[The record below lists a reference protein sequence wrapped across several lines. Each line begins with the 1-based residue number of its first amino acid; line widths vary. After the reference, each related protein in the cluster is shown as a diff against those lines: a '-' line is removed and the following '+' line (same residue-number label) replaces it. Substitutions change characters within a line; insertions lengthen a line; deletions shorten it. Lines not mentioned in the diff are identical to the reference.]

1 MTNPLLQPSPL
12 KNSAVP
18 FNLLKPEHF
27 PDALDAALK
36 HGREVLTRIKESP
49 ASFDNTFRGL
59 EACTEEMEFVF
70 TLFNNLLAAD
80 TNDKLQE
87 LSMSLGPKVAAFAND
102 ILLDG
107 VLFEKVEEV
116 YGQRK
121 NLALSAEQIQ
131 LVEKVYRDF
140 QRSGAALTNE
150 KKDRLRAIDERL
162 SQLNP
167 KFREN
172 ILKATNEFE
181 LWIENEADLAGLPA
195 SVRTAAKEAAG
206 EKGQASKWLFT
217 LHHPSFVPFMT
228 YSEKRELR
236 EKMYRAFSSRAF
248 GGKYDNRDTILEI
261 VGLMKE
267 KAQLLGSPSYAH
279 YALQLRMAE
288 TPEQVMSFL
297 NKIMKASKPTA
308 LREIAEVQKLAED
321 MGFKDQIQSWDFAYY
336 SEKLKEKKYNF
347 DEERLRPYF
356 KLDNVLQGVFE
367 HARRL
372 FGLNFVES
380 KEYPVYHEDVKV
392 FEVYKDNPEKQLIG
406 LFYADF
412 FPRASKGQ
420 GAWMTNFY
428 EQGVF
433 RGKLIRPHVS
443 IVCNFS
449 KPTTEQPSL
458 LNFNE
463 VTTLFHEFGHALHS
477 LLSQVEYRSL
487 AGTNVYLDFVE
498 LPSQILENWA
508 EEEESL
514 KLFAHHYKTG
524 ELIPMDLVESLK
536 KSQKFLVGYS
546 AMRQVNFALLDMAW
560 YANPPAQGT
569 SVEDFEL
576 AATKESFLLPR
587 VTGTNISTSFGHI
600 FGGGYASG
608 YYSYKWA
615 EALDA
620 DAFEFFKERGIFNP
634 ETAQKFEEFILSKGG
649 SDHPMRLY
657 EKFRGRSPDPE
668 ALLRRDGL
676 LEN

>member
-1 MTNPLLQPSPL
+1 MNPLLQPSPL
-12 KNSAVP
+12 KNAAVP
-18 FNLLKPEHF
+18 FNLVKPEHF
-27 PDALDAALK
+27 SEALDQAIKKGL
-36 HGREVLTRIKESP
+36 EVLTQIKESP

-59 EACTEEMEFVF
+59 ETCTEEMEFIF
-70 TLFNNLLAAD
+70 TLFNNLLAANS
-80 TNDKLQE
+80 NDELQK
-87 LSMSLGPKVAAFAND
+87 LSMELGPKVAAFAND

-107 VLFEKVEEV
+107 VLFGKVEEV
-116 YGQRK
+116 YKDRK
-121 NLALSAEQIQ
+121 ALALNAEQIQ

-140 QRSGAALTNE
+140 QRSGAALTQD
-150 KKDRLRAIDERL
+150 KKDALRAIDDKL

-181 LWIENEADLAGLPA
+181 LWIDKENDLAGLPISA
-195 SVRTAAKEAAG
+195 RTAAKEAAT
-206 EKGQASKWLFT
+206 EKSKPEQWLFT
-217 LHHPSFVPFMT
+217 LHMPSFLPFMT
-228 YSEKRELR
+228 YADNRPLR
-236 EKMYRAFSSRAF
+236 EKMYRAYASRAF
-248 GGKYDNRDTILEI
+248 GDKYDNQDTILEI
-261 VGLMKE
+261 VKLMQE
-267 KAQLLGSPSYAH
+267 KAELLGAKSYAH

-288 TPEQVMSFL
+288 TPEQVMNFL
-297 NKIMKASKPTA
+297 QRLMKASKATA
-308 LREIAEVQKLAED
+308 VKEVAEVQKLAED
-321 MGFKDQIQSWDFAYY
+321 LGFTDKIQSWDWYYY
-336 SEKLKEKKYNF
+336 SEKLKEKKYQF
-347 DEERLRPYF
+347 DEEQLRPYF
-356 KLDNVLQGVFE
+356 KLENVLNGVFE

-372 FGLNFVES
+372 FGLKFIET
-380 KEYPVYHEDVKV
+380 KEYPLYHEDVKV
-392 FEVYKDNPEKQLIG
+392 FEVYKEGPETQLIG

-433 RGKLIRPHVS
+433 RGKRMRPHVS

-449 KPTTEQPSL
+449 KPTADQPSL

-463 VTTLFHEFGHALHS
+463 VSTLFHEFGHALHS

-524 ELIPMDLVESLK
+524 ELIPMELVERLK
-536 KSQKFLVGYS
+536 NSQKFLVGYA

-560 YANPPAQGT
+560 YTNPPLKGV
-569 SVEDFEL
+569 SVAEFEVQ
-576 AATKESFLLPR
+576 ATKDSFLLPR
-587 VTGTNISTSFGHI
+587 VAGTNISTSFGHI

-620 DAFEFFKERGIFNP
+620 DAFEFFKERGIFDP

>member
-1 MTNPLLQPSPL
+1 MNPLLQPSKL

-18 FNLLKPEHF
+18 FNDLKTEHF
-27 PDALDAALK
+27 AEALDASIK
-36 HGREVLTRIKESP
+36 KGHEVLTQIKESP

-59 EACTEEMEFVF
+59 ETCTEEMEFVF
-70 TLFNNLLAAD
+70 TLFSNLLAAN
-80 TNDKLQE
+80 TNDELQQ
-87 LSMSLGPKVAAFAND
+87 LSMTLGPKVASFAND

-107 VLFEKVEEV
+107 ILFSKVEEV
-116 YGQRK
+116 YK
-121 NLALSAEQIQ
+121 NRQSLALNAEQIQ

-140 QRSGAALTNE
+140 QRSGAALSVEDKT
-150 KKDRLRAIDERL
+150 KLRAYDEKL
-162 SQLNP
+162 SQLSP

-172 ILKATNEFE
+172 VLKATNEFE
-181 LWIENEADLAGLPA
+181 MWIDKEEYLAGLPA
-195 SVRTAAKEAAG
+195 SARTAAAEAAD
-206 EKGQASKWLFT
+206 EKGKPGQWLFT
-217 LHHPSFVPFMT
+217 LHQPSYVPFVT

-236 EKMYRAFSSRAF
+236 QKMYMAFASRAY
-248 GGKYDNRDTILEI
+248 GGKYDNQDTILEI
-261 VGLMKE
+261 VRLMQE
-267 KAQLLGSPSYAH
+267 KAALLGAKSYAH

-297 NKIMKASKPTA
+297 SRLMRASKPTA
-308 LREIAEVQKLAED
+308 LKEIEEVKALAKE
-321 MGFKDQIQSWDFAYY
+321 MGFEGQFQAWDFGFY
-336 SEKLKEKKYNF
+336 SEKLKQKKYNF
-347 DEERLRPYF
+347 DEEKLRPYF
-356 KLDNVLQGVFE
+356 KLENVMAGVFE

-372 FGLNFVES
+372 FGLSFKETQ
-380 KEYPVYHEDVKV
+380 EYPVYHEDVKV
-392 FEVYKDNPEKQLIG
+392 FEVYKEGPEKQLIG

-412 FPRASKGQ
+412 HPRASKGQ

-433 RGKLIRPHVS
+433 RGKKIRPHVS

-449 KPTTEQPSL
+449 KPTAEQPSL
-458 LNFNE
+458 LNFTE
-463 VTTLFHEFGHALHS
+463 VSTLFHEFGHALHS

-498 LPSQILENWA
+498 LPSQIFENWA

-514 KLFAHHYKTG
+514 KLFAHHYKTN
-524 ELIPMDLVESLK
+524 ELIPMDMVTSLK
-536 KSQKFLVGYS
+536 NSQKFMVGYT
-546 AMRQVNFALLDMAW
+546 AMRQVNFATLDMAW
-560 YANPPAQGT
+560 FSMPPAKGE
-569 SVEDFEL
+569 SVGDFEERV
-576 AATKESFLLPR
+576 TKESHLLPR
-587 VTGTNISTSFGHI
+587 VPGTNISASFGHI

-620 DAFEFFKERGIFNP
+620 DAFEFFKERGIFDP

-676 LEN
+676 LES

>member
-1 MTNPLLQPSPL
+1 MNPLLQPSTL
-12 KNSAVP
+12 KNAAVP
-18 FNLLKPEHF
+18 FNLVKPEHF
-27 PDALDAALK
+27 SQALDQAIKKGL
-36 HGREVLTRIKESP
+36 EVLTQIKESP

-59 EACTEEMEFVF
+59 ETCTEEMEFVF
-70 TLFNNLLAAD
+70 TLFNNLLAANS
-80 TNDKLQE
+80 NDELQK
-87 LSMSLGPKVAAFAND
+87 LSMVLGPKVAAFAND

-107 VLFEKVEEV
+107 VLFGKVEEV
-116 YGQRK
+116 YKDRK
-121 NLALSAEQIQ
+121 SLALNAEQIQ

-140 QRSGAALTNE
+140 QRSGAALTQD
-150 KKDRLRAIDERL
+150 KKDALRAIDDKL
-162 SQLNP
+162 SQANP

-181 LWIENEADLAGLPA
+181 LWIDNEADLAGLPA
-195 SVRTAAKEAAG
+195 SARTAAKEAAT
-206 EKGQASKWLFT
+206 EKNKPEHWLFT
-217 LHHPSFVPFMT
+217 LHMPSFLPFMT
-228 YSEKRELR
+228 YANSRPLR
-236 EKMYRAFSSRAF
+236 EKMYRAYASRAF
-248 GGKYDNRDTILEI
+248 GDKYDNQDTILEI
-261 VGLMKE
+261 VKLMQE
-267 KAQLLGSPSYAH
+267 KAELLGAKSYAH

-297 NKIMKASKPTA
+297 KRLMKASKATA
-308 LREIAEVQKLAED
+308 VKEVTEVQKLSED
-321 MGFKDQIQSWDFAYY
+321 LGFKDKIQSWDWYY
-336 SEKLKEKKYNF
+336 YAEKLKEKKYQF
-347 DEERLRPYF
+347 DEEQLRPYF
-356 KLDNVLQGVFE
+356 KLENVLHGVFE

-372 FGLNFVES
+372 FGLKFVET
-380 KEYPVYHEDVKV
+380 KEYPLYHEDVKV
-392 FEVYKDNPEKQLIG
+392 FEVYKEGPERQMIG

-433 RGKLIRPHVS
+433 RGQRMRPHVS

-449 KPTTEQPSL
+449 KPTADQPSL

-463 VTTLFHEFGHALHS
+463 VSTLFHEFGHALHS

-514 KLFAHHYKTG
+514 ELFAHHYKTG
-524 ELIPMDLVESLK
+524 ELIPMELVERLK
-536 KSQKFLVGYS
+536 NSQKFLVGYA

-560 YANPPAQGT
+560 YTHPPPKGVTVA
-569 SVEDFEL
+569 DFEL
-576 AATKESFLLPR
+576 QATKDSLLLPK
-587 VTGTNISTSFGHI
+587 VAGTNISTSFGHI

-620 DAFEFFKERGIFNP
+620 DAFEFFKERGIFDP

-676 LEN
+676 LES

>member
-1 MTNPLLQPSPL
+1 MNPLLQPSTL
-12 KNSAVP
+12 KNAAVP
-18 FNLLKPEHF
+18 FNLVRPEHF
-27 PDALDAALK
+27 SQALDQAIKKGL
-36 HGREVLTRIKESP
+36 EVLTQIKESP

-59 EACTEEMEFVF
+59 ETCTEEMEFVF
-70 TLFNNLLAAD
+70 TLFNNLLAANS
-80 TNDKLQE
+80 NDELQK
-87 LSMSLGPKVAAFAND
+87 LSMVLGPKVAAFAND

-107 VLFEKVEEV
+107 VLFGKVEEV
-116 YGQRK
+116 YKDRK
-121 NLALSAEQIQ
+121 SLALNAEQIQ

-140 QRSGAALTNE
+140 QRSGAALNQD
-150 KKDRLRAIDERL
+150 KKDALRAIDDKL
-162 SQLNP
+162 SQANP

-181 LWIENEADLAGLPA
+181 LWIDNEADLAGLPA
-195 SVRTAAKEAAG
+195 SARTAAKEAAT
-206 EKGQASKWLFT
+206 EKGKPEHWLFT
-217 LHHPSFVPFMT
+217 LHMPSFLPFMT
-228 YSEKRELR
+228 YADSRPLR
-236 EKMYRAFSSRAF
+236 EKMYRAYASRAF
-248 GGKYDNRDTILEI
+248 GDKYDNQDTILEI
-261 VGLMKE
+261 VKLMQE
-267 KAQLLGSPSYAH
+267 KAELLGAKSYAH

-297 NKIMKASKPTA
+297 KRLMKASKATA
-308 LREIAEVQKLAED
+308 VKEVTEVQKLSED
-321 MGFKDQIQSWDFAYY
+321 LGFKDKIQSWDWYY
-336 SEKLKEKKYNF
+336 YAEKLKEKKYQF
-347 DEERLRPYF
+347 DEEQLRPYF
-356 KLDNVLQGVFE
+356 KLENVLHGVFE

-372 FGLNFVES
+372 FGLKFAET
-380 KEYPVYHEDVKV
+380 KEYPLYHEDVKV
-392 FEVYKDNPEKQLIG
+392 FEVYKEGPERQMIG

-433 RGKLIRPHVS
+433 RGQRMRPHVS

-449 KPTTEQPSL
+449 KPTADQPSL

-463 VTTLFHEFGHALHS
+463 VSTLFHEFGHALHS

-514 KLFAHHYKTG
+514 KLFAHHYQTG
-524 ELIPMDLVESLK
+524 ELIPMELVERLK
-536 KSQKFLVGYS
+536 DSQKFLVGYA

-560 YANPPAQGT
+560 YTHPPPKGVTVA
-569 SVEDFEL
+569 DFEL
-576 AATKESFLLPR
+576 QATKDSFLLPR
-587 VTGTNISTSFGHI
+587 VAGTNISTSFGHI

-620 DAFEFFKERGIFNP
+620 DAFEFFKERGIFDP

-676 LEN
+676 LES